1 MTDDL
6 PQRAPKPYVSEGD
19 ERARALAAVM
29 RDQEGRADAELVADA
44 RRQRRTRWRRRS
56 LVALWLVIAYVWV
69 GSPSWLSIE
78 PPPEPTFSQ
87 EAQALRLAMFFQ
99 SQAIEAYRLER
110 GRLPYVLQEAGPPFP
125 GMEYRRKDS
134 RSYELLG
141 TSDRLRLDYQ
151 SEQDP
156 LDWVGAAASLVV
168 ATSGDAGSPSAR

>member
-1 MTDDL
+1 MADDL
-6 PQRAPKPYVSEGD
+6 PPQAPKPHAGEGD

-29 RDQEGRADAELVADA
+29 RDQAVRADAEVVVDV
-44 RRQRRTRWRRRS
+44 RRRRRARWRRRS

-69 GSPSWLSIE
+69 GSPSWLSVE
-78 PPPEPTFSQ
+78 APPEPTLSQ
-87 EAQALRLAMFFQ
+87 ESQALRLAMFLQ